1 MKEMVEELEKI
12 LELNDR
18 EQLREYLDNLNIS
31 EVEALIDEMAAGAWE
46 MAGYGGKWADVHATW
61 SVSFRHHAELMLR
74 VLERDHD
81 HG

>member
-1 MKEMVEELEKI
+1 MSTRCRLCTS
-12 LELNDR
+12 NDR
-18 EQLREYLDNLNIS
+18 E
-31 EVEALIDEMAAGAWE
+31 ALIVEMAAGAWE

-74 VLERDHD
+74 VLERNHD